1 MRIHASTMN
10 PFLRFI
16 LVVISS
22 FAGYLACSRISLML
36 LTQPENISAFWPPVG
51 ILFGLLMVIPRL
63 HWAGI
68 LTGSFC
74 GNVVANMLIGKSFP
88 ISFIFSIGDLGFAYL
103 FSELAVRY
111 LGRPV
116 TLNSLREIFHIL
128 GLGGF
133 GISTG
138 CATWGALTLWLNQ
151 PVESFWL
158 LWACWWSADIMG
170 ILIFTP
176 VCLALIPGGYRE
188 IRSMNRARIL
198 EGCALLAVFSLLVLG
213 IFGNRYEST
222 RILGPLPFTFVPV
235 LLISAIR
242 FGVRGAALTTSAFG
256 ISSVIF
262 TVNGFGPFA
271 SIFHSA
277 SEAIFRLQ
285 AFLAI
290 SNVSTLVVAGS
301 IAERKK
307 SLDDL
312 ARTERLYRKAIEIAG
327 AVPYFGLYG
336 KKDFEFVGEGID
348 KLTGIPASR
357 FDHQKLA
364 DITLEIHPLGE
375 LNGKNA
381 DDAIETV
388 REHHEI
394 PWHADYR
401 IQLPDGDIRWL
412 ANSAVQV
419 LDGKGNAIGSLG
431 ILQDITERKKSEQAI
446 ARSEELYRSAIDGA
460 GAVPYYRDYKTDAR
474 GEILSSRYSFMGKG
488 IERITGYTP
497 EEFTLE
503 LFEEILTDE
512 IRYNPASAPG
522 QSEIQPQFRAEYALR
537 HKNGSICWVSDA
549 AVDIHNEQGH
559 FIASLGIL
567 QDITLRRQAEEEI
580 RKTDLLY
587 RSAIEGADAVPYY
600 LNHRTVA
607 YDFLGDGILNLT
619 GFSSKEFTPEVF
631 QTLILDRVF
640 HAEMR
645 GLTREQ
651 AMHRMRT
658 EIGSCWRA
666 DYRIKTRHGEERWIS
681 DSAVQVLDDKKNVIG
696 SLGILMDITD
706 RRKSE
711 DSIRIRDRAL
721 SFALNGIMITDA
733 SVPENPIMFVN
744 PAFTKITG
752 YQLEDMAGKTPYFL
766 YEHGDHQEGLDI
778 IRRAFTEGTA
788 AEAVSP
794 INRKDGQ
801 TIWGDIFI
809 APVRNDMDQVTHF
822 ICIQNDIT
830 DRMRIEKDQKVLID
844 GLRSIV
850 GIADE
855 LLDCPD
861 EDTITRMAVE
871 LGRERLGMERL
882 AFHRMENETLFGTYG
897 TDAQGNT
904 IDEKSYKKQF
914 DRKWFEALKIETGS
928 NYQWYY
934 IDGGHYSW
942 NNGEM
947 DQIGS
952 GWVVMTPVASSQKW
966 QGVFFNDTA
975 LSGKPY
981 DPTRQ
986 ELLAVYASL
995 FSNIIERRRSEEARS
1010 KLEAQVHHT
1019 QKLESLGVLAGGIA
1033 HDFNNL
1039 LMGVLGNASL
1049 ALMELPPESPARESV
1064 NHIEKAAM
1072 RAAELARQML
1082 AYSGKGRFV
1091 IQKINLSKLVEEM
1104 THLLQV
1110 SISKKVFLRYN
1121 FADNLPAIEGDAT
1134 QIRQVIMNLITNASD
1149 AIGDK
1154 SGVITITT
1162 GLIETDSTYLE
1173 STYLKDDLP
1182 GGYYVFLEV
1191 SDTGCGMDEETRA
1204 RIFDP
1209 FFTTKFTG
1217 RGLGLAAV
1225 LGIVRGHKGTV
1236 KVYSEAG
1243 RGTTFKILLPCCD
1256 SQEDTQENH
1265 VESTR
1270 KDWVGTGTILIVD
1283 DEESV
1288 RYISKRIL
1296 ESHGFKV
1303 LTANDGREGV
1313 KAYEAQKEAIDLVL
1327 LDMTMPH
1334 MDGEEAFREL
1344 RLINPDVH
1352 VILTSGY
1359 TEQEATARFT
1369 GKGLAGFIQKPFLPS
1384 SLLEIVRNKLSTS

>member
-752 YQLEDMAGKTPYFL
+752 YQLEDMVGKTPYFL

-1313 KAYEAQKEAIDLVL
+1313 KAYEAQKETIDLVL

>member
-1 MRIHASTMN
+1 MN

-600 LNHRTVA
+600 L
-607 YDFLGDGILNLT
+607 
-619 GFSSKEFTPEVF
+619 
-631 QTLILDRVF
+631 
-640 HAEMR
+640 
-645 GLTREQ
+645 
-651 AMHRMRT
+651 
-658 EIGSCWRA
+658 
-666 DYRIKTRHGEERWIS
+666 
-681 DSAVQVLDDKKNVIG
+681 
-696 SLGILMDITD
+696 
-706 RRKSE
+706 
-711 DSIRIRDRAL
+711 
-721 SFALNGIMITDA
+721 
-733 SVPENPIMFVN
+733 
-744 PAFTKITG
+744 
-752 YQLEDMAGKTPYFL
+752 
-766 YEHGDHQEGLDI
+766 
-778 IRRAFTEGTA
+778 
-788 AEAVSP
+788 
-794 INRKDGQ
+794 
-801 TIWGDIFI
+801 
-809 APVRNDMDQVTHF
+809 
-822 ICIQNDIT
+822 
-830 DRMRIEKDQKVLID
+830 
-844 GLRSIV
+844 
-850 GIADE
+850 
-855 LLDCPD
+855 
-861 EDTITRMAVE
+861 
-871 LGRERLGMERL
+871 
-882 AFHRMENETLFGTYG
+882 
-897 TDAQGNT
+897 
-904 IDEKSYKKQF
+904 
-914 DRKWFEALKIETGS
+914 
-928 NYQWYY
+928 
-934 IDGGHYSW
+934 
-942 NNGEM
+942 
-947 DQIGS
+947 
-952 GWVVMTPVASSQKW
+952 
-966 QGVFFNDTA
+966 
-975 LSGKPY
+975 
-981 DPTRQ
+981 
-986 ELLAVYASL
+986 
-995 FSNIIERRRSEEARS
+995 
-1010 KLEAQVHHT
+1010 
-1019 QKLESLGVLAGGIA
+1019 
-1033 HDFNNL
+1033 
-1039 LMGVLGNASL
+1039 
-1049 ALMELPPESPARESV
+1049 
-1064 NHIEKAAM
+1064 
-1072 RAAELARQML
+1072 
-1082 AYSGKGRFV
+1082 
-1091 IQKINLSKLVEEM
+1091 
-1104 THLLQV
+1104 
-1110 SISKKVFLRYN
+1110 
-1121 FADNLPAIEGDAT
+1121 
-1134 QIRQVIMNLITNASD
+1134 
-1149 AIGDK
+1149 
-1154 SGVITITT
+1154 
-1162 GLIETDSTYLE
+1162 
-1173 STYLKDDLP
+1173 
-1182 GGYYVFLEV
+1182 
-1191 SDTGCGMDEETRA
+1191 
-1204 RIFDP
+1204 
-1209 FFTTKFTG
+1209 
-1217 RGLGLAAV
+1217 
-1225 LGIVRGHKGTV
+1225 
-1236 KVYSEAG
+1236 
-1243 RGTTFKILLPCCD
+1243 
-1256 SQEDTQENH
+1256 
-1265 VESTR
+1265 
-1270 KDWVGTGTILIVD
+1270 
-1283 DEESV
+1283 
-1288 RYISKRIL
+1288 
-1296 ESHGFKV
+1296 
-1303 LTANDGREGV
+1303 
-1313 KAYEAQKEAIDLVL
+1313 
-1327 LDMTMPH
+1327 
-1334 MDGEEAFREL
+1334 
-1344 RLINPDVH
+1344 
-1352 VILTSGY
+1352 
-1359 TEQEATARFT
+1359 
-1369 GKGLAGFIQKPFLPS
+1369 
-1384 SLLEIVRNKLSTS
+1384 